1 MSDAG
6 YIAAGF
12 LVTFVVIVGYLL
24 SLRGRLVQAERL
36 HLADLASLG
45 RDQR

>member
-1 MSDAG
+1 MNDPG

-36 HLADLASLG
+36 HLAHLTSLDEDS
-45 RDQR
+45 R